1 MICKSAIKGCLP
13 SLCNNSCTWHVGQ
26 WPGVLGKWPA
36 FAIALQQ
43 ALLVL
48 AIVPHGQ
55 LVERDFNCLK
65 HVQTIMG
72 IWFDFHAGWVGIPKF
87 HQSNSIHLACWN
99 WILFC
104 VEHHGLIA
112 MDVGMPW
119 GARISRLCK
128 FVSEVVLGAPIR
140 NPDSKVSGYPMTFE
154 TLPFI
159 NWSTVWSTPEII
171 SSCHETIQCLQ
182 SLETCWFMLFLVG
195 CFISG
200 THNNKKTISKTIGRS
215 SENIKHRVYSKKK
228 CSDGK
233 KHHARFLQTFHS
245 FWNLWAFPG
254 RVSGCHFHRDR
265 GVVHGYGEKI
275 RKHGNVTC
283 QKLVNWWTFV
293 QFFSMLWSAWSTAE
307 IANLIVEPSIQRPDL
322 SFSYVKSS
330 WSIRNAWS
338 KACSDFIH
346 YMWVMPFM
354 RWYLQFGALPKCR
367 T

>member
-26 WPGVLGKWPA
+26 WPGALGKWPA

-65 HVQTIMG
+65 HVQTING
-72 IWFDFHAGWVGIPKF
+72 IWFDFHVGWVGIPKF

-112 MDVGMPW
+112 MDVGMP
-119 GARISRLCK
+119 GGVRISRLCK

-140 NPDSKVSGYPMTFE
+140 NPDSKVSGYHMTFE

-200 THNNKKTISKTIGRS
+200 THNKK
-215 SENIKHRVYSKKK
+215 NYIKDNWKKFWK
-228 CSDGK
+228 YQTSCLFKEKMFWWK
-233 KHHARFLQTFHS
+233 KNLMWGSCKHSIHSGTFGLS
-245 FWNLWAFPG
+245 PAEFPG
-254 RVSGCHFHRDR
+254 AISTEIMVLSMGMGKRLENMGMWLAKSWWIGEHLFSFFRC
-265 GVVHGYGEKI
+265 YGQLDPQL
-275 RKHGNVTC
+275 R
-283 QKLVNWWTFV
+283 
-293 QFFSMLWSAWSTAE
+293 
-307 IANLIVEPSIQRPDL
+307 
-322 SFSYVKSS
+322 
-330 WSIRNAWS
+330 
-338 KACSDFIH
+338 
-346 YMWVMPFM
+346 
-354 RWYLQFGALPKCR
+354 
-367 T
+367 

>member
-233 KHHARFLQTFHS
+233 KTSCEVPANIPFILEPLGFPRPS
-245 FWNLWAFPG
+245 FRVPFP
-254 RVSGCHFHRDR
+254 
-265 GVVHGYGEKI
+265 
-275 RKHGNVTC
+275 
-283 QKLVNWWTFV
+283 
-293 QFFSMLWSAWSTAE
+293 
-307 IANLIVEPSIQRPDL
+307 QR
-322 SFSYVKSS
+322 S
-330 WSIRNAWS
+330 W
-338 KACSDFIH
+338 CCP
-346 YMWVMPFM
+346 WV
-354 RWYLQFGALPKCR
+354 WGKD
-367 T
+367 